1 MMTAL
6 THHKCH
12 STKLL
17 IGHKHFD
24 WSFIT
29 KLANQKQEFDVL
41 TLLRHPVKRI
51 KSHFYFSQTLDWTKS
66 SPTRNLTLEEY
77 FENVP
82 LMMNTRGIWFD
93 GESSV
98 AWLAGLHTSNG
109 FNQAAQCHVRKKKW
123 VSYEKCVGDT

>member
-98 AWLAGLHTSNG
+98 AWLAGLHSY
-109 FNQAAQCHVRKKKW
+109 KW
-123 VSYEKCVGDT
+123 VQSSSSMSREEKEMGKL